1 MKATLSWLSTQP
13 LAIKTTEE
21 GGGWE
26 VSLAHHVGTE
36 VNFQLSSAVGEEF
49 ELPP

>member
-1 MKATLSWLSTQP
+1 MKGTLSWLSMQP

-21 GGGWE
+21 GGGWG
-26 VSLAHHVGTE
+26 VSLAHHIAME
-36 VNFQLSSAVGEEF
+36 VDFQLSLAVGEEF